1 MYKMIAKTISLITVT
16 VMIFLLVSCE
26 NVSDKTTQNTNIP
39 DKTKFEKVQKELN
52 DYLDKY
58 YKDTFSGS
66 ILVASEGKILASKS
80 YGMADYENG
89 IPNTPKTSFNL
100 ASVTKQFTAMGIMI
114 LSDKG
119 LLDVNDKIGKYI
131 KGIDH
136 GDEITIHQLLT
147 QTSGI
152 DNSIYDQ
159 DIFNNVQ
166 SGESMVEMIE
176 KLKRERF
183 ELGYKPGTS
192 FSYNNMNYW
201 LLGYIIEKVSGLSYE
216 DFICQNIFKT
226 LKMENSGYYHQNMSD
241 KTHAVGYSQFS
252 QPPVRADM
260 TNIGIAYAAGGL
272 YSSAEDLYKW
282 DQALYTDKLV
292 KKETLDKIF
301 RKYTNGYGYGWYISD
316 EKGGIV
322 AQHDGVINGGNSLI
336 VRYTN
341 KKRLMVILTNCEG
354 GLPGSFILYMEKLFS
369 ELD

>member
-26 NVSDKTTQNTNIP
+26 NVSDKTTQNKNIT

-114 LSDKG
+114 LSDEG

-152 DNSIYDQ
+152 DNSLFDQ
-159 DIFNNVQ
+159 FSNVQ
-166 SGESMVEMIE
+166 GESWAEIIE
-176 KLKRERF
+176 KLKGKKIEIA
-183 ELGYKPGTS
+183 YKPGTS
-192 FSYNNMNYW
+192 FSYCNINYYI
-201 LLGYIIEKVSGLSYE
+201 LGYIIEKISGLSYE
-216 DFICQNIFKT
+216 DFISQNIFKP

-241 KTHAVGYSQFS
+241 KNHAVGYSQFTD
-252 QPPVRADM
+252 PPVPADM
-260 TNIGIAYAAGGL
+260 TGVEMTAYAAGGL
-272 YSSAEDLYKW
+272 YSSTEDLYKW

-301 RKYTNGYGYGWYISD
+301 GKYPNGYGYGWYISD
-316 EKGGIV
+316 DKGGII
-322 AQHDGVINGGNSLI
+322 AQHDGVIYGGNSLI

-341 KKRLMVILTNCEG
+341 KKRLIVILTNCEG
-354 GLPGSFILYMEKLFS
+354 GLPGSFISYMEKLFS